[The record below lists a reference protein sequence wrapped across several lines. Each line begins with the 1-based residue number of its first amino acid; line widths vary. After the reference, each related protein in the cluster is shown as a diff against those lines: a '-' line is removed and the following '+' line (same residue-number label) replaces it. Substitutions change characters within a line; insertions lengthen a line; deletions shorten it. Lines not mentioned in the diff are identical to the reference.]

1 MTGETNDSIPSRVL
15 ALAAAALLAG
25 CGTLYAE
32 PQGAKDVDT
41 ESVVV
46 VGRIELVPPLKA
58 NEQDLKMGTFDPMD
72 AKGAFTGRAVLYLS
86 DDSRAA
92 GEKTME
98 AMNPLLEKTFFV
110 KIPKDRRYMVY
121 GSVLMYHR
129 VTAVNQR
136 QAVVDSNELLL
147 PAPVQFDIKP
157 GDRAI
162 YVGTWRLY
170 RDEFNEVNKAQ
181 IIDQYATA
189 SAEFHKK
196 FGNKLSLRK
205 ALPGGGAA
213 SPSARKK

>member
-1 MTGETNDSIPSRVL
+1 MSRDKRHFILPRVL
-15 ALAAAALLAG
+15 AFASLAALAG
-25 CGTLYAE
+25 CGTLYTE
-32 PQGAKDVDT
+32 PQGAKDL
-41 ESVVV
+41 ESDSVIL

-72 AKGAFTGRAVLYLS
+72 AKGALTGRAVLYLS
-86 DDSRAA
+86 DDSKAA

-136 QAVVDSNELLL
+136 QAVVDSNELMI

-162 YVGTWRLY
+162 YVGTWRLH

-181 IIDQYATA
+181 IIDQYASA
-189 SAEFHKK
+189 SAEFQKK
-196 FGNKLSLRK
+196 FGTRLTLRK
-205 ALPGGGAA
+205 ALPGAGPATH
-213 SPSARKK
+213 SARK